1 MRKLLIFFSLFV
13 FAFVDLSKAEEI
25 KILYKLE
32 NEIIT
37 NQDVIEELNY
47 LVSLNNNLKSLEKN
61 KLNQIAVSSII
72 KEKIKYLELKKYF
85 KIDENTKEVDEI
97 VLKELNKRLRINE
110 VKDIKEY
117 FSLYNLSLKQVK
129 FKIRIELFW
138 NKLIYDKYINKI
150 SINKQDFKKKIL
162 NDYKNKE
169 FVDEYFLKE
178 ILFNLEENENLEKKY
193 LDIKNTIKS
202 TGFENAANIYSV
214 SDTSKFGG
222 EIGWVNKLQLST
234 KITSQLEKIEI
245 GDLTNYIPVGNSYL
259 IIKLDNKRKIK
270 SEINLDEETE
280 ILIQKETDRQLN
292 QYSINL
298 FNKLKKNIFIYEL

>member
-1 MRKLLIFFSLFV
+1 MQKLLIFFLILILSLV
-13 FAFVDLSKAEEI
+13 NLAKANEI

-37 NQDVIEELNY
+37 NQDIIDELNY
-47 LVSLNNNLKSLEKN
+47 LISLNNNLKSLEN
-61 KLNQIAVSSII
+61 IKLNQIAIRSII

-85 KIDENTKEVDEI
+85 KIDENTKEIDDV
-97 VLKELNKRLRINE
+97 VLRELNKRLRINE
-110 VKDIKEY
+110 LENIEKH
-117 FSLYNLSLKQVK
+117 FSLYNLSLEQVK
-129 FKIRIELFW
+129 FKIRVELFW
-138 NKLIYDKYINKI
+138 NKLIFDRYINKI
-150 SINKQDFKKKIL
+150 SINESDLRKKIL
-162 NDYKNKE
+162 NDFKNKE
-169 FVDEYFLKE
+169 FIDEYFLKE
-178 ILFNLEENENLEKKY
+178 ILFNLEENEDLEKKY
-193 LDIKNTIKS
+193 LDIKRTINN

-222 EIGWVNKLQLST
+222 EIGWVNKLQLSK
-234 KITSQLEKIEI
+234 KITNQLDKIEI
-245 GDLTNYIPVGNSYL
+245 GGLTNYIPVGNSYL

-292 QYSINL
+292 QYSINF

>member
-1 MRKLLIFFSLFV
+1 MQKLLIFFSLLI
-13 FAFVDLSKAEEI
+13 FAFVDLAKAKEI

-47 LVSLNNNLKSLEKN
+47 LVSLNNNLRSLEKN

-138 NKLIYDKYINKI
+138 NKLIYDRYINKI
-150 SINKQDFKKKIL
+150 SINKQDLKKKIL

>member
-1 MRKLLIFFSLFV
+1 MQKLLIFFSLLI
-13 FAFVDLSKAEEI
+13 FAFVDLPKAKEI

-85 KIDENTKEVDEI
+85 KIDENTKEVDDI
-97 VLKELNKRLRINE
+97 VLNELNKRLRINDLE
-110 VKDIKEY
+110 DIKKY
-117 FSLYNLSLKQVK
+117 FSKYNLSLKQVK
-129 FKIRIELFW
+129 FKIRVELFW
-138 NKLIYDKYINKI
+138 NKLIYDRYNNKI
-150 SINKQDFKKKIL
+150 SINKKDLRNKIL
-162 NDYKNKE
+162 NDFKNKE
-169 FVDEYFLKE
+169 FIEEYFLKE

-193 LDIKNTIKS
+193 LEIKNTIIS
-202 TGFENAANIYSV
+202 TGFDNAANIYSV

-222 EIGWVNKLQLST
+222 EIGWVNKLQLSN
-234 KITSQLEKIEI
+234 KITNQLDKIEI
-245 GDLTNYIPVGNSYL
+245 GDLTNYIPAGNNYL

-270 SEINLDEETE
+270 SKINLDEEIE
-280 ILIQKETDRQLN
+280 ILIKKETDRQLN
-292 QYSINL
+292 QYSINF

>member
-1 MRKLLIFFSLFV
+1 MKKLLFFFSILLFSLINL
-13 FAFVDLSKAEEI
+13 AKTDEI

-37 NQDVIEELNY
+37 NQDLIDELNY
-47 LVSLNNNLKSLEKN
+47 LVSLNNNLISLEKN
-61 KLNQIAVSSII
+61 KLNQIAVRSII

-85 KIDENTKEVDEI
+85 KIDENTKEIDDI
-97 VLKELNKRLRINE
+97 VLKEINKRLRINSLE
-110 VKDIKEY
+110 NIEKH
-117 FSLYNLSLKQVK
+117 FSLYNLSLEQVK
-129 FKIRIELFW
+129 FKIRVELFW
-138 NKLIYDKYINKI
+138 NKLIYDRYINKI
-150 SINKQDFKKKIL
+150 SINRKNLKKKVL
-162 NDYKNKE
+162 NDLENKA
-169 FVDEYFLKE
+169 FIDEYFLKE

-193 LDIKNTIKS
+193 LDIKNTIKN

-222 EIGWVNKLQLST
+222 EIGWINKLQLSK
-234 KITSQLEKIEI
+234 KITNQLDKIEI
-245 GDLTNYIPVGNSYL
+245 GGLTNYIPVGNSYL

>member
-1 MRKLLIFFSLFV
+1 MQKLLIFFSIFV
-13 FAFVDLSKAEEI
+13 LNFVNLAKANEI

-37 NQDVIEELNY
+37 NQDVIDELNY
-47 LVSLNNNLKSLEKN
+47 LVSLNNNLISLEKN
-61 KLNQIAVSSII
+61 KLNQIAISSII

-85 KIDENTKEVDEI
+85 KIDENTKEVDDI

-110 VKDIKEY
+110 SENIKKH

-129 FKIRIELFW
+129 FKIRVELFW
-138 NKLIYDKYINKI
+138 NKLIYDRYINKI
-150 SINKQDFKKKIL
+150 SINEKDLKEKVLNDFKDKVFI
-162 NDYKNKE
+162 
-169 FVDEYFLKE
+169 DEYFLKE

-193 LDIKNTIKS
+193 LDIKNTIKN

-222 EIGWVNKLQLST
+222 EIGWVNKLQLSK
-234 KITSQLEKIEI
+234 KITNQLDKIEI
-245 GDLTNYIPVGNSYL
+245 GDLTNYIPIGNSYL
-259 IIKLDNKRKIK
+259 IIKLDDKRKTK
-270 SEINLDEETE
+270 SEINLDEEIK

-292 QYSINL
+292 QYSVNF

>member
-1 MRKLLIFFSLFV
+1 MQKLLIFFSLLI
-13 FAFVDLSKAEEI
+13 FAFVDLAKAKEI

-138 NKLIYDKYINKI
+138 NKLIYDRYINKI
-150 SINKQDFKKKIL
+150 SINKQDLKKKIL

-193 LDIKNTIKS
+193 LNIRNTIKN
-202 TGFENAANIYSV
+202 TGFENAANIYSI

-222 EIGWVNKLQLST
+222 EIGWINKLQLSK
-234 KITSQLEKIEI
+234 KITSQLDKIEI

>member
-1 MRKLLIFFSLFV
+1 MKKLLFFFLILLLSLINL
-13 FAFVDLSKAEEI
+13 AKTDGI

-37 NQDVIEELNY
+37 NQDVIDELNY
-47 LVSLNNNLKSLEKN
+47 LVSLNNNLISLEKN
-61 KLNQIAVSSII
+61 KLNQIAVKSII

-85 KIDENTKEVDEI
+85 KIDENTKEVDDI
-97 VLKELNKRLRINE
+97 VLKEINKRLRIKGIENIE
-110 VKDIKEY
+110 KH
-117 FSLYNLSLKQVK
+117 FSLYNLSLEQVK

-138 NKLIYDKYINKI
+138 NKLIYDRYINKV
-150 SINKQDFKKKIL
+150 SINRKNLKKKVL
-162 NDYKNKE
+162 NDFENKV
-169 FVDEYFLKE
+169 FIDEYFLKE

-193 LDIKNTIKS
+193 LVIKNTIKS

-222 EIGWVNKLQLST
+222 EIGWINKLQLSE
-234 KITSQLEKIEI
+234 KITNQLDKIEI
-245 GDLTNYIPVGNSYL
+245 GGLTNYIPVGNSYL

>member
-1 MRKLLIFFSLFV
+1 MQKLLIFFSLLI
-13 FAFVDLSKAEEI
+13 FAFVDLAKAKEI

-97 VLKELNKRLRINE
+97 VLKELNKRIRINE
-110 VKDIKEY
+110 AKDIKEY
-117 FSLYNLSLKQVK
+117 FSLYNLTLKQVK

-138 NKLIYDKYINKI
+138 NKLIYDRYINKI
-150 SINKQDFKKKIL
+150 SINKQDLKKKIL

-193 LDIKNTIKS
+193 LNIINTIKN
-202 TGFENAANIYSV
+202 TGFENAANIYSI

-222 EIGWVNKLQLST
+222 EIGWINKLQLSK
-234 KITSQLEKIEI
+234 KITSQLDKIEI

>member
-1 MRKLLIFFSLFV
+1 MQKLLIFFSLLI
-13 FAFVDLSKAEEI
+13 FAFVDLPKAKEI

-138 NKLIYDKYINKI
+138 NKLIYDRYINKI
-150 SINKQDFKKKIL
+150 SINKQDLKKKIL

-169 FVDEYFLKE
+169 FIDEYFLKE

-193 LDIKNTIKS
+193 LNIINTIKN
-202 TGFENAANIYSV
+202 TGFENAANIYSI

-222 EIGWVNKLQLST
+222 EIGWINKLQLSK
-234 KITSQLEKIEI
+234 KITSQLDKIEI

>member
-1 MRKLLIFFSLFV
+1 MQKLLIFFSLLI
-13 FAFVDLSKAEEI
+13 FAFVDLAKAKEI

-97 VLKELNKRLRINE
+97 VLKELNNRIRIDE
-110 VKDIKEY
+110 AKDIKEY
-117 FSLYNLSLKQVK
+117 FSLYNLTLNQVK

-138 NKLIYDKYINKI
+138 NKLIYDRYINKI
-150 SINKQDFKKKIL
+150 SINKQDLKKKIL
-162 NDYKNKE
+162 NNYKNKE

-193 LDIKNTIKS
+193 LNIINTIKN
-202 TGFENAANIYSV
+202 TGFENAANIYSI

-222 EIGWVNKLQLST
+222 EIGWINKLQLSK
-234 KITSQLEKIEI
+234 KITSQLDKIEI

>member
-1 MRKLLIFFSLFV
+1 MQKLLIFFLILILSLV
-13 FAFVDLSKAEEI
+13 NLAKANEI

-37 NQDVIEELNY
+37 NQDIIDELNY
-47 LVSLNNNLKSLEKN
+47 LISLNNNLKSLEN
-61 KLNQIAVSSII
+61 IKLNQIAIRSII

-85 KIDENTKEVDEI
+85 KIDENTKEIDDV
-97 VLKELNKRLRINE
+97 VLRELNKRLRINE
-110 VKDIKEY
+110 LENIEKH
-117 FSLYNLSLKQVK
+117 FSLYNLSLEQVK
-129 FKIRIELFW
+129 FKIRVELFW
-138 NKLIYDKYINKI
+138 NKLIFDRYINKI
-150 SINKQDFKKKIL
+150 SINESDLRKKIL
-162 NDYKNKE
+162 NDFKNKE
-169 FVDEYFLKE
+169 FIDEYFLKE
-178 ILFNLEENENLEKKY
+178 ILFNLEENEDLEKKY
-193 LDIKNTIKS
+193 LDIKRTINN

-222 EIGWVNKLQLST
+222 EIGWVNKLQLSK
-234 KITSQLEKIEI
+234 KITNQIDKIEI
-245 GDLTNYIPVGNSYL
+245 GGLTNYIPVGNSYL

-292 QYSINL
+292 QYSINF

>member
-1 MRKLLIFFSLFV
+1 MQKLLIFFSLLI
-13 FAFVDLSKAEEI
+13 FAFVDLAKAKEI

-47 LVSLNNNLKSLEKN
+47 LVSLNNNLRSLEKN

-110 VKDIKEY
+110 AKDIKEY
-117 FSLYNLSLKQVK
+117 FSLYNLTLKQVK

-138 NKLIYDKYINKI
+138 NKLIYDRYINKI
-150 SINKQDFKKKIL
+150 SINKQDLKKKIL